1 MLKAVLSLKNKEY
14 EAFFKQVEELCKLSG
29 TDPTIGVFIASL
41 ALTQYNP
48 DA

>member
-1 MLKAVLSLKNKEY
+1 MLKAVLALKNKEFEVY
-14 EAFFKQVEELCKLSG
+14 FKQVEELCKLSG
-29 TDPTIGVFIASL
+29 TDASIGVFIASL

>member
-1 MLKAVLSLKNKEY
+1 MLKAILALKYKEY
-14 EAFFKQVEELCKLSG
+14 DLFFKQVEDLSKILG
-29 TDPTIGVFIASL
+29 TDPIIGVFIASL